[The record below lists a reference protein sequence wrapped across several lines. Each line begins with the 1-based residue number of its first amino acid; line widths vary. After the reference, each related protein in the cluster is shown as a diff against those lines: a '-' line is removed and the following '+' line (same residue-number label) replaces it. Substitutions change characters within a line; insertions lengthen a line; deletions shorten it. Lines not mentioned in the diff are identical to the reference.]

1 MCQQWHYQSWGIFIE
16 IFPAAKK
23 VLSDSSL
30 SRKMLEVVISYFQ
43 IFSSDSFIFKEFI
56 LLKLDKNID
65 NFGEL
70 YLNSS
75 WLFYRDCTVFH
86 SKLQFFIQRKHFKF
100 YAIIFSFK
108 MYRWRYQDWDTDRN
122 FNGLMFI
129 SYLFGKL

>member
-75 WLFYRDCTVFH
+75 WLLEGEKSYGWFSLFCI
-86 SKLQFFIQRKHFKF
+86 KLIHFTYFLPPQTLLTPKPLTCFFFLSVCSLLPPAPQVH
-100 YAIIFSFK
+100 
-108 MYRWRYQDWDTDRN
+108 
-122 FNGLMFI
+122 
-129 SYLFGKL
+129 